1 MTRGAQVADD
11 KTADYKK
18 DTKTPEDKKDAKT
31 PIELVIPDPVTQ
43 QHSVTIGGQTLSYTT
58 VAGQL
63 PIKNDKG
70 ETEAHLYFT
79 SYTLDNPNPGKPRP
93 LTFTFNG
100 GPGSSSVWLHMG
112 GLAPRRVLMHDDGG
126 MPRPPYTIVDNEFSW
141 FPDTDFVFIDP
152 VDTGYSRATSEEFAK
167 KAKDV
172 KGDLE
177 SVGEFIRLYLTR
189 YQRWNSPLFLAGESY
204 GTFRSAGLA
213 GYLADKGIIFNG
225 IILVSSI
232 LNMQTARF
240 RHGNDLPYQLYLPTY
255 AATAWYHDRVD
266 KRYKKMGVRAFLD
279 EVEAW
284 VESTYVQA
292 LSLGDRLDPKRRSDV
307 LDGLERYTGL
317 PRQYLD
323 LADLR
328 VDIMAF
334 CKELLKA
341 DRLTVGRID
350 SRYTGRDRS
359 GVSQVPDYDPSLNVI
374 WPPFT
379 TALNH
384 YFRTELGYEN
394 DLEYHILRGLEWNWG
409 DAKDGY
415 SDTSAPLR
423 EAMAK
428 NPYMRIYVASGYY
441 DLATPYYATI
451 YTLNHMGLD
460 ETAHDRLTLEEFEVG
475 HMVYVEKNAL
485 GKLRDEV
492 SSFIRLAVEG

>member
-1 MTRGAQVADD
+1 M
-11 KTADYKK
+11 
-18 DTKTPEDKKDAKT
+18 PEDTTTDKPADAPK
-31 PIELVIPDPVTQ
+31 PLDIPIPDPVSR
-43 QHSVTIGGQTLSYTT
+43 QHTVKIGRKTLSYTT
-58 VAGQL
+58 TAGQL

-70 ETEAHLYFT
+70 ETEANLYFT
-79 SYTLDNPNPGKPRP
+79 AYVLDNPNPGQPRP

-100 GPGSSSVWLHMG
+100 GPGSASVWLHMG
-112 GLAPRRVLMHDDGG
+112 GLAPRRVEMHDDGG
-126 MPRPPYTIVDNEFSW
+126 MPRPPYKIIDNEYTWLES
-141 FPDTDFVFIDP
+141 TDLVFIDP
-152 VDTGYSRATSEEFAK
+152 VDTGYSRATTEDFAK

-189 YQRWNSPLFLAGESY
+189 YQRWNSPLFLSGESY
-204 GTFRSAGLA
+204 GTYRSAGLT

-240 RHGNDLPYQLYLPTY
+240 QVGNDLPYHLFLPTY
-255 AATAWYHDRVD
+255 AATAWYHGKVAPE
-266 KRYKKMGVRAFLD
+266 YKKMGVRAFLD

-284 VESTYVQA
+284 VEGTYVQA
-292 LSLGDRLDPKRRSDV
+292 LSLGDRLDPARRAAV
-307 LDGLERYTGL
+307 LDGLEKYTGL
-317 PRQYLD
+317 GREYLD
-323 LADLR
+323 LANLR
-328 VDIMAF
+328 IEIMAF
-334 CKELLKA
+334 CKELLRSE
-341 DRLTVGRID
+341 RLTVGRID

-359 GVSQVPDYDPSLNVI
+359 GVSQRPDYDPSLNVI

-384 YFRTELGYEN
+384 YFRSELGYEN

-428 NPYMRIYVASGYY
+428 NPYMRVYVASGYY

-460 ETAHDRLTLEEFEVG
+460 QTAHDRLTLEEYPVG

-485 GKLRDEV
+485 KKLQQDVAAFIKVAVDGK
-492 SSFIRLAVEG
+492 

>member
-1 MTRGAQVADD
+1 MTDAQP
-11 KTADYKK
+11 
-18 DTKTPEDKKDAKT
+18 TKTDKPEEQK
-31 PIELVIPDPVTQ
+31 PIQPEIPDPVTRS
-43 QHSVTIGGQTLSYTT
+43 HKVKVGRRTLSYTT
-58 VAGQL
+58 TAGQL
-63 PIKNDKG
+63 PIKNEKH
-70 ETEAHLYFT
+70 ETEANLYFT
-79 SYTLDNPNPGKPRP
+79 AYTLDNPDTTKPRP

-100 GPGSSSVWLHMG
+100 GPGSASVWLHMG
-112 GLAPRRVLMHDDGG
+112 GLAPKRVEMHDDGA
-126 MPRPPYTIVDNEFSW
+126 MPRPPYKIIDNEYTWLDS
-141 FPDTDFVFIDP
+141 TDLVFIDP
-152 VDTGYSRATSEEFAK
+152 VDTGYSRATSDEFAK

-172 KGDLE
+172 DGDLA

-189 YQRWNSPLFLAGESY
+189 YQRWNSPLFLSGESY
-204 GTFRSAGLA
+204 GTYRSAGLS

-240 RHGNDLPYQLYLPTY
+240 RQGNDLPYQLYLPTY
-255 AATAWYHDRVD
+255 AATAWYHNKVD
-266 KRYKKMGVRAFLD
+266 EKYKKMGVRAFLD

-292 LSLGDRLDPKRRSDV
+292 LSLGDRLDGATREKV
-307 LDGLERYTGL
+307 LDTMVQYTGL
-317 PRQYLD
+317 TREYLD

-328 VDIMAF
+328 VEIMAF
-334 CKELLKA
+334 CKELLRTE
-341 DRLTVGRID
+341 RLTVGRID
-350 SRYTGRDRS
+350 SRYIGRDRS
-359 GVSQVPDYDPSLNVI
+359 GVSQRPDYDPSLNVI

-409 DAKDGY
+409 NAADGY

-428 NPYMRIYVASGYY
+428 NPYMRVYVASGYY

-460 ETAHDRLTLEEFEVG
+460 ATAHERLTLEEFPVG

-485 GKLRDEV
+485 AKLQADV
-492 SSFIRLAVEG
+492 ASFIKLAVEA